1 MTKEEF
7 KKSIE
12 GKKTFSVEN
21 VMAAF
26 DAGEDC
32 YRSGLQNV
40 FEFLQKMAELTEA
53 GCGEAAFS
61 VIDILSP
68 LKKVRFLDTNVAA
81 TPS

>member
-12 GKKTFSVEN
+12 GKKTFSVED

-26 DAGEDC
+26 DAGEDY

-40 FEFLQKMAELTEA
+40 FEFLQKMGELTEA

-61 VIDILSP
+61 VSKGWKWCLSVQRNEE
-68 LKKVRFLDTNVAA
+68 KEE
-81 TPS
+81 

>member
-1 MTKEEF
+1 MTMTKEEF

-12 GKKTFSVEN
+12 GKKTFSVED
-21 VMAAF
+21 VMEAF

-61 VIDILSP
+61 VSKEWKWCLSVQRNEE
-68 LKKVRFLDTNVAA
+68 KEE
-81 TPS
+81 

>member
-12 GKKTFSVEN
+12 GKKTFSVED

-40 FEFLQKMAELTEA
+40 FEFLQKMAESTEA

-61 VIDILSP
+61 VSKGWKWCLSVQRNEENEE
-68 LKKVRFLDTNVAA
+68 KEE
-81 TPS
+81 